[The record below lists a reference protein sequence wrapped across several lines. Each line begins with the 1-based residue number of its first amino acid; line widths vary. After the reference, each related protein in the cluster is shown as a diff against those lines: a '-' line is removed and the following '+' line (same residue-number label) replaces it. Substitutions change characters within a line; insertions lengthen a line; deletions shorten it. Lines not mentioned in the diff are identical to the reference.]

1 MAGLVAMASVL
12 EDFEAQPDKKPR
24 KDGDTNSAKTIT
36 NYFMPVA
43 KTVEKPF
50 SPSRSNNIMS
60 YFHRTPPSKEKSNS
74 SSPQMGKEILLQSP
88 EDLNSPSNTTKHGK
102 GPVKKQVKK
111 RKAVKK
117 LQELNHLHASE
128 DCVVLEG
135 PDMPVV
141 KDVQTAVALPDR
153 TGKESSLNARRHQ
166 SESSEECEEL
176 SSTPKVVPPQQSELE
191 DVSVDEGSPL
201 NRSTVTISFEE
212 FIHSQSHDEGVQPDM
227 LRAVSPAELP
237 VSPRTLT
244 VQAEVHPVSP
254 DHNPIGF
261 MEKKMASIF
270 TSNKRDRNKTVATQ
284 QGRAENLPTPVR
296 RSNVVLEEDDLELA
310 VLESS
315 STPRCS
321 VEEVKQFMNAFK
333 QPSQDG
339 AKSKSSKKQK
349 LTKDELEEKKKCSE
363 ELIMDQTEPEPP
375 KEDKAAADC
384 RRTRTRKKPAKKS
397 AEQENGAPVMETAGS
412 SAEAPDL
419 PTVREV
425 RRSTRDISR
434 TSRRQES
441 AAQDRPPTTTPKT
454 GRYRAEMLAPPD
466 SKGSPIRM
474 KLIRVIPTSL
484 TKSGESDF
492 EILSPLVKKE
502 LKKQKRA
509 KKLVQKARALQQSR
523 KPAPARQSPRRP
535 ASART
540 SYRDDEDTIIS
551 LELDESPPPPSQKRL
566 CTVND
571 VLRKNGGAGRTLP
584 GTKVAPLFL
593 GKKPQR
599 SDDSSRD
606 ASENSQDD
614 EQFRARRDFLKSGLP
629 DSFKKQMA
637 KTAASLEA
645 YSQSSSS
652 FQASVHI
659 QQRDADCGL
668 WRLSWPASPQL
679 SGLHE
684 SLLPAPEPPQIQ
696 EAPLGLCA
704 QAAVKTGVP
713 ISSGSR
719 EDFSEAVRQH
729 LLEEIGAS
737 DPAFPVR
744 RMFSHFLKRQSA
756 AEPHLDQKV
765 SSVPITEPATG
776 KRKRVEGD
784 GPEKVVKKLRPS
796 RNAAE
801 VMAGTS
807 VPSTPDP
814 EPPRRGRAGRSKRR
828 KALEVSPA
836 EAVILLDSPSSDTI
850 CPEDAMKEDMLWTEK
865 YQPQHSQDIVGNAES
880 VRKVHSWLREW
891 KLRADRE
898 DRKNQHERKPASDCC
913 DSWLTDGLEG
923 GEEMEDLLC
932 NTLLITGPTGIGK
945 TATVYACAHELGFKV
960 FEVNCSSQRSGRQIL
975 SQLKEATQSH
985 QVDLQGVNALKPT
998 FFNSCSISSI
1008 SSRAGSSPG
1017 KLNSPRRVV
1026 SSPHKPPQS
1035 PRRGPSKR
1043 GALAPTSLASFFK
1056 SGSRAEAREAS
1067 GHAKPLPVSQK
1078 AAKTKESS
1086 IKRAAEEPGKRTA
1099 TSLILFE
1106 EVDVIFDED
1115 SGFLAAIKTFMSTTK
1130 RPVILTTSDPTF
1142 RSTFDGCFDEVH
1154 FETPSLVSVG
1164 SYLQVLCLAENMCT
1178 DPQDLHSMLHW
1189 MGGDVRRSLLQMQFW
1204 SRSGGALR
1212 SESTAAAAGGDPVGL
1227 KTRPH
1232 LPPCD
1237 TGCTRSLL
1245 GLLNVQ
1251 PQEDL
1256 LDLKIMDHRNP
1267 RCWDLLAEAR
1277 RSGLDLLY
1285 SNFEVLLPLP
1295 TRTLVHSTFSQPA
1308 EPRSVT
1314 LKPDPA
1320 LMVDEAGADP
1330 SPLKISSRMKQ
1341 KKQLGFRGKE
1351 LFQSDSESDEDVL
1364 VLPKSQN
1371 SAVKGEERQAEV
1383 QRVMTPAEK
1392 QRSVPVSRCLDSLSG
1407 FLDTM
1412 SFLDSSLSHEDLQV
1426 EGATSWPSAFGW
1438 PGPEVKS
1445 GLMDEPRLERLRPQP
1460 ADGRWQ
1466 EVWAAAESLSFGR
1479 CRAELEEAWRRTPT
1493 LPEEVRQAA
1502 VEDLT
1507 LPVAPHRQTFSLTR
1521 NVPLS
1526 HPAPVQRR
1534 RRELMSGLCGGWP
1547 LSTLGN
1553 RAAVV
1558 LDYLPALRAVCRAE
1572 RLKEQGRVKR
1582 RFLHYLDGTGLPKKT
1597 LQDLAAEF

>member
-1 MAGLVAMASVL
+1 
-12 EDFEAQPDKKPR
+12 
-24 KDGDTNSAKTIT
+24 
-36 NYFMPVA
+36 
-43 KTVEKPF
+43 
-50 SPSRSNNIMS
+50 MS

-88 EDLNSPSNTTKHGK
+88 EDLNN
-102 GPVKKQVKK
+102 
-111 RKAVKK
+111 
-117 LQELNHLHASE
+117 
-128 DCVVLEG
+128 
-135 PDMPVV
+135 
-141 KDVQTAVALPDR
+141 
-153 TGKESSLNARRHQ
+153 
-166 SESSEECEEL
+166 
-176 SSTPKVVPPQQSELE
+176 
-191 DVSVDEGSPL
+191 
-201 NRSTVTISFEE
+201 
-212 FIHSQSHDEGVQPDM
+212 M

-466 SKGSPIRM
+466 SKGSPIRSSGPEGERF
-474 KLIRVIPTSL
+474 LSSL
-484 TKSGESDF
+484 VTGWNP
-492 EILSPLVKKE
+492 SPL
-502 LKKQKRA
+502 
-509 KKLVQKARALQQSR
+509 
-523 KPAPARQSPRRP
+523 P
-535 ASART
+535 
-540 SYRDDEDTIIS
+540 
-551 LELDESPPPPSQKRL
+551 
-566 CTVND
+566 
-571 VLRKNGGAGRTLP
+571 
-584 GTKVAPLFL
+584 
-593 GKKPQR
+593 
-599 SDDSSRD
+599 
-606 ASENSQDD
+606 
-614 EQFRARRDFLKSGLP
+614 
-629 DSFKKQMA
+629 
-637 KTAASLEA
+637 
-645 YSQSSSS
+645 
-652 FQASVHI
+652 
-659 QQRDADCGL
+659 
-668 WRLSWPASPQL
+668 
-679 SGLHE
+679 
-684 SLLPAPEPPQIQ
+684 
-696 EAPLGLCA
+696 
-704 QAAVKTGVP
+704 
-713 ISSGSR
+713 
-719 EDFSEAVRQH
+719 
-729 LLEEIGAS
+729 
-737 DPAFPVR
+737 
-744 RMFSHFLKRQSA
+744 
-756 AEPHLDQKV
+756 
-765 SSVPITEPATG
+765 
-776 KRKRVEGD
+776 
-784 GPEKVVKKLRPS
+784 
-796 RNAAE
+796 
-801 VMAGTS
+801 
-807 VPSTPDP
+807 
-814 EPPRRGRAGRSKRR
+814 
-828 KALEVSPA
+828 
-836 EAVILLDSPSSDTI
+836 
-850 CPEDAMKEDMLWTEK
+850 
-865 YQPQHSQDIVGNAES
+865 
-880 VRKVHSWLREW
+880 
-891 KLRADRE
+891 
-898 DRKNQHERKPASDCC
+898 
-913 DSWLTDGLEG
+913 
-923 GEEMEDLLC
+923 DLL
-932 NTLLITGPTGIGK
+932 
-945 TATVYACAHELGFKV
+945 
-960 FEVNCSSQRSGRQIL
+960 Q
-975 SQLKEATQSH
+975 
-985 QVDLQGVNALKPT
+985 
-998 FFNSCSISSI
+998 
-1008 SSRAGSSPG
+1008 
-1017 KLNSPRRVV
+1017 
-1026 SSPHKPPQS
+1026 
-1035 PRRGPSKR
+1035 
-1043 GALAPTSLASFFK
+1043 
-1056 SGSRAEAREAS
+1056 
-1067 GHAKPLPVSQK
+1067 
-1078 AAKTKESS
+1078 
-1086 IKRAAEEPGKRTA
+1086 
-1099 TSLILFE
+1099 
-1106 EVDVIFDED
+1106 
-1115 SGFLAAIKTFMSTTK
+1115 
-1130 RPVILTTSDPTF
+1130 
-1142 RSTFDGCFDEVH
+1142 
-1154 FETPSLVSVG
+1154 
-1164 SYLQVLCLAENMCT
+1164 
-1178 DPQDLHSMLHW
+1178 
-1189 MGGDVRRSLLQMQFW
+1189 
-1204 SRSGGALR
+1204 
-1212 SESTAAAAGGDPVGL
+1212 
-1227 KTRPH
+1227 
-1232 LPPCD
+1232 
-1237 TGCTRSLL
+1237 
-1245 GLLNVQ
+1245 
-1251 PQEDL
+1251 
-1256 LDLKIMDHRNP
+1256 IMDHRNP

-1521 NVPLS
+1521 NVPL
-1526 HPAPVQRR
+1526 PVQRR